1 MRKCWVSLAAS
12 LLLASPAA
20 AAVVREQRVSV
31 DVQPGGAVRERVSWR
46 VRIDNEDDFARWS
59 PFAIYV
65 DENRRLV
72 RLEAA
77 GTPPGGRPQPVKRKR
92 RDRAAAVG
100 GGVLHGSQEVELVE
114 FPAVPNGSELTL
126 EYEVEE
132 RPYYRSGTLPIGG
145 DDAVESLRV
154 EVRAPGLH
162 VRLAD
167 APPGLTVS
175 EEPESVV
182 VTGALPARPRLEQ
195 VPSTAWP
202 TLRYSWGAPAEWNA
216 VGSWYDDLVDAVP
229 RGSEAVRA
237 AAQRL
242 SAGVADRRQ
251 VVERLLAFVRKDVRY
266 VAVEIGIGGYRPA
279 APEEVLTRRW
289 GDCKDKAILLVD
301 LLAAVG
307 IEGRMVLVRSDDEGT
322 IDAAFPSPDQF
333 NHAIAAIPASA
344 LPAAPGAPPA
354 AGAWLFLDATQS
366 TGGLSWLSPAV
377 AGQHGLVMTPE
388 GGELVPIPLA
398 GTGESERL
406 TLTAQVAADGS
417 AAGEARYELAG
428 ARAAGLARMAST
440 TDAATVLARA
450 TQVLAAE
457 LPGSSLDKVATSA
470 DDEATPAGRITAALR
485 LPALL
490 AGGEDA
496 FSLLLPARPSWPSP
510 GITDDRTLPIAL
522 APGVFDTEWRLTLPR
537 AGCRLDPAAVAVDNQ
552 MGSFRQEARLD
563 GNTLV
568 VSRHSEL
575 RARQA
580 PPAQFDQL
588 KAVAA
593 AEHRALRKRLRLD
606 CRGS

>member
-1 MRKCWVSLAAS
+1 M
-12 LLLASPAA
+12 
-20 AAVVREQRVSV
+20 
-31 DVQPGGAVRERVSWR
+31 
-46 VRIDNEDDFARWS
+46 
-59 PFAIYV
+59 
-65 DENRRLV
+65 
-72 RLEAA
+72 
-77 GTPPGGRPQPVKRKR
+77 
-92 RDRAAAVG
+92 
-100 GGVLHGSQEVELVE
+100 
-114 FPAVPNGSELTL
+114 
-126 EYEVEE
+126 
-132 RPYYRSGTLPIGG
+132 
-145 DDAVESLRV
+145 
-154 EVRAPGLH
+154 
-162 VRLAD
+162 
-167 APPGLTVS
+167 
-175 EEPESVV
+175 
-182 VTGALPARPRLEQ
+182 
-195 VPSTAWP
+195 
-202 TLRYSWGAPAEWNA
+202 
-216 VGSWYDDLVDAVP
+216 GSWYDDLVGAVP

-279 APEEVLTRRW
+279 APEEILARRW

-307 IEGRMVLVRSDDEGT
+307 IDGRMVLVRSDDEGT

-344 LPAAPGAPPA
+344 LPAVPGAPPA

-398 GTGESERL
+398 GAGERERL
-406 TLTAQVAADGS
+406 TLAAQVAADGS
-417 AAGEARYELAG
+417 AQGEARYEVAG
-428 ARAAGLARMAST
+428 ARAAGLARMVST
-440 TDAATVLARA
+440 TDSATVLARA
-450 TQVLAAE
+450 AEVLAGE
-457 LPGSSLDKVATSA
+457 LPGSSLDKVVAWA

-490 AGGEDA
+490 AGSEDA

-510 GITDDRTLPIAL
+510 GITEDRALPVAL

-537 AGCRLDPAAVAVDNQ
+537 AGCRLEAAAVAVDNAL
-552 MGSFRQEARLD
+552 GSFRQEARLD

-588 KAVAA
+588 KSVAA

-606 CRGS
+606 CSGG